1 MCCHCVPEEEGEEG
15 KGRRKLRACVCVNQ
29 LAECPAAID
38 MEMEKEEKNS
48 LWVSLCEKNKESE
61 GIFL

>member
-1 MCCHCVPEEEGEEG
+1 M
-15 KGRRKLRACVCVNQ
+15 CVCVNQ